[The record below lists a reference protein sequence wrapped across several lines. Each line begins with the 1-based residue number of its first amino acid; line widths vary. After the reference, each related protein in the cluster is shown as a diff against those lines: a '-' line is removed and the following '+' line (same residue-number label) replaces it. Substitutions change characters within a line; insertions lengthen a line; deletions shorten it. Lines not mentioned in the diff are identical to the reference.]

1 MNWIQVQSGERSEVR
16 GKHGIFWRFIAPF
29 RVAICDSARQLVSI
43 ESVSCGRKHLSLR
56 IANSEGKVRWYLCHN
71 RISAKKEKLCRR
83 VSRLTSFES
92 IYWNSSQLDFRL
104 WLMFLICCYLA
115 IIGRLFGILSPFSSI
130 LSVVTSFRF
139 IHSNSSQMNW
149 LVMHFFRIR
158 CSSL

>member
-92 IYWNSSQLDFRL
+92 IYSKFFSIGFSLMIDVSYLLLLGHYWSTL
-104 WLMFLICCYLA
+104 WDSIA
-115 IIGRLFGILSPFSSI
+115 ILFHSFSCN
-130 LSVVTSFRF
+130 LF
-139 IHSNSSQMNW
+139 
-149 LVMHFFRIR
+149 
-158 CSSL
+158 